1 MQVMI
6 DEEAAGGHYDELT
19 TLSEVPFLV
28 SNGAC
33 LGAFGDHLMASDGRQ
48 WSYVDALNESNYP
61 AVRVNRDGSVSG
73 EDIQNACRYWRLY
86 EAALDAFKK
95 RVS

>member
-1 MQVMI
+1 VADRCFSTLICAKSDQEIFQKIGYKPDTSQALTVDGDEIPDVQVMI

-33 LGAFGDHLMASDGRQ
+33 LGAFGDHPMPRMA
-48 WSYVDALNESNYP
+48 A
-61 AVRVNRDGSVSG
+61 SG
-73 EDIQNACRYWRLY
+73 VMSRR
-86 EAALDAFKK
+86 
-95 RVS
+95 